1 MDTTVKDNKKYTV
14 EKYDINEDEVSDTT
28 FTVDKIKYNVTI
40 KNYTKGDHIIADTNE
55 YLITLYKE
63 EFIDITINSKTVTID
78 KSMFS
83 NVYDKNT
90 LYHSGFG
97 NAYIDKI
104 DKKNKKIIF
113 ETFCGYHNSDAG
125 EVLSYSIS
133 FDGKYE
139 FIDAKVPK
147 TSE

>member
-1 MDTTVKDNKKYTV
+1 
-14 EKYDINEDEVSDTT
+14 
-28 FTVDKIKYNVTI
+28 
-40 KNYTKGDHIIADTNE
+40 
-55 YLITLYKE
+55 
-63 EFIDITINSKTVTID
+63 
-78 KSMFS
+78 
-83 NVYDKNT
+83 

-97 NAYIDKI
+97 NAYIYKI

-113 ETFCGYHNSDAG
+113 ETFCGHHNSDAG

-139 FIDAKVPK
+139 FINAKEPK